1 MGSASQRSMNPA
13 PSHMPASASQAVS
26 EKMAPPVMPAP
37 TAQPPA
43 SMLPKPMAMAP
54 AM

>member
-1 MGSASQRSMNPA
+1 
-13 PSHMPASASQAVS
+13 MPASASQAVS